1 MASCGKGR
9 CAMPEPASAPG
20 GPVQGTSRK
29 VTGSSF
35 VQGSWPMMDVK
46 TTCVLPL
53 KRWAV
58 GDVCVGV
65 LLNWLELGEQKLSR
79 TCEAWQWEGDRV

>member
-1 MASCGKGR
+1 
-9 CAMPEPASAPG
+9 
-20 GPVQGTSRK
+20 
-29 VTGSSF
+29 
-35 VQGSWPMMDVK
+35 MDVK